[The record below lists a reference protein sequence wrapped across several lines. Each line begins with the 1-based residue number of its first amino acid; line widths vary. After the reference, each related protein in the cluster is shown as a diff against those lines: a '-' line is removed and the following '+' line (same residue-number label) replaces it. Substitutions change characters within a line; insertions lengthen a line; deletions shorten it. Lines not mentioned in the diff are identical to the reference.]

1 MDDFEDKIS
10 RATKFE
16 ELFTALLDVSQ
27 SRAMAVVKLQV
38 IGTKLRRQV
47 SFASETF
54 QPLLNEFS
62 DYFFKDFLS
71 NRSDFTELDLSNCQ
85 TWVVYKL
92 PHFGKEL
99 EVICF
104 LKGDIHLSRM
114 KRFAHEWGWHRR
126 LGNAE
131 EMLLVDE
138 LTGLYNMRYLDRA
151 IDHEIL
157 RSQRF
162 NVPFSI
168 LFIDL
173 DNFKKVNDVHGHLV
187 GSELLKATGSSI
199 KDAVREVDSVIRY
212 GGDEFIAI
220 LIGANA
226 SMAINVA
233 ERVRA
238 FISRTTVQVGSQFVS
253 VTASIGIA
261 SYPTHGSSRDSLL
274 AAADA
279 SMYNI
284 KNSGKNAVGRP
295 KIAALNKGVSPEQK
309 FHI

>member
-1 MDDFEDKIS
+1 MDDFEDKITQ
-10 RATKFE
+10 ATKFE
-16 ELFTALLDVSQ
+16 ELFMAMLSVSQ
-27 SRAMAVVKLQV
+27 SRALVIVKLQV
-38 IGTKLRRQV
+38 IGTKLRRDI
-47 SFASETF
+47 SFGSETF
-54 QPLLNEFS
+54 HPLAREVS
-62 DYFFKDFLS
+62 DSFIQEFLS
-71 NRSDFTELDLSNCQ
+71 ARIDFTEHEMSNHQ
-85 TWVVYKL
+85 TWIFYKL
-92 PHFGKEL
+92 PNFGKEV
-99 EVICF
+99 EIICF
-104 LKGDIHLSRM
+104 PKGDVKLSQI

-151 IDHEIL
+151 IDHELL

-162 NVPFSI
+162 NAPFSI

-187 GSELLKATGSSI
+187 GSELLKAAGLSI

-212 GGDEFIAI
+212 GGDEFVAI

-226 SMAINVA
+226 SMAMNVA
-233 ERVRA
+233 ERVRT
-238 FISRTTVQVGSQFVS
+238 FISRTTIKVDTLFVS

-261 SYPTHGSSRDSLL
+261 SYPTHGSTRDSLL

-284 KNSGKNAVGRP
+284 KNTGKNAVGRP
-295 KIAALNKGVSPEQK
+295 KIEALNKGVSSEQK
-309 FHI
+309 FHV

>member
-1 MDDFEDKIS
+1 MEDFEDKIS
-10 RATKFE
+10 QATKFE
-16 ELFTALLDVSQ
+16 ELFTAVLSISQ
-27 SRAMAVVKLQV
+27 SRAIAVLKLQM
-38 IGTKLRRQV
+38 IGTKFRRDI
-47 SFASETF
+47 SFGSEA
-54 QPLLNEFS
+54 LLSILDEFS
-62 DYFFKDFLS
+62 DSFFQSFLS
-71 NRSDFTELDLSNCQ
+71 TRIDFTEHLASNHQ
-85 TWVVYKL
+85 SWVLYKL
-92 PHFGKEL
+92 PNFSKEV
-99 EVICF
+99 EMICF
-104 LKGDIHLSRM
+104 PKGDIHLKYI

-151 IDHEIL
+151 IDHELL

-162 NVPFSI
+162 NAPFSI

-173 DNFKKVNDVHGHLV
+173 DNFKRVNDVHGHLV
-187 GSELLKATGSSI
+187 GSELLKAAGRSI

-212 GGDEFIAI
+212 GGDEFVAI
-220 LIGANA
+220 LIGANS

-233 ERVRA
+233 ERVRN
-238 FISRTTVQVGSQFVS
+238 FISATTIKVDSLCVS

-261 SYPTHGSSRDSLL
+261 SYPTHGSTRDSLL

-284 KNSGKNAVGRP
+284 KNTGKNAVGRP
-295 KIAALNKGVSPEQK
+295 KIEAINKGVSSEQK